1 MGSTGRPTPT
11 PLLLEPGYWRR
22 RLDQMKAAHRG
33 LLILPRPDLSSPL
46 IDVVEWR
53 LRAHDGTRLWGLR
66 GGSPFHPKSEGAWIR
81 EVNSC
86 ELPEICLDSVTEGC
100 LDFVWQ
106 VPAGRKLEDRVLDVL
121 RVWQVAVSYS
131 GLSPDRVRLV
141 AAIPG
146 EEPDEFMIAARL
158 LSQGIFSAESAE
170 DSNPQFPGGSEGSLE
185 GI

>member
-1 MGSTGRPTPT
+1 MQT
-11 PLLLEPGYWRR
+11 
-22 RLDQMKAAHRG
+22 AHRG
-33 LLILPRPDLSSPL
+33 LLILPRPDLSSGL

-66 GGSPFHPKSEGAWIR
+66 GGSPFHPKANGAWIR
-81 EVNSC
+81 QVSSC
-86 ELPEICLDSVTEGC
+86 DLPEICTDAITDGC

-131 GLSPDRVRLV
+131 GLAPEQVNLV

-158 LSQGIFSAESAE
+158 LAQGIFDPEPGEPVVPE
-170 DSNPQFPGGSEGSLE
+170 DHGAFGQPRAHDPLDP
-185 GI
+185 